1 MHKKHLLNKSAKAF
15 KMSVVTLAMMLMTAA
30 SAWAQL
36 DWNDTQTLTD
46 GQTVTQNIN
55 LSGDV
60 TIDVASGT
68 AIISGSISS
77 SDPYTLTKTG
87 AGTLILTGENTYT
100 GITFIQ
106 AGTLQAGNGTSGK
119 LGNTDIIFLGDALL
133 HFMPG
138 ISIVFTGTT
147 GGPGQVKYTGARIK
161 TLTIT
166 GDWNHTGGTEIESD
180 GAYYPNALRLDGIVT
195 INGFFFIGNGGATGS
210 VAGNISVADGCN
222 VCFNRS
228 DTYTYSSIIS
238 GSGNVSQRGSGT
250 TILTGANIYTGGTF
264 VENGTL
270 QVGNGTTKNTSINST
285 AGVSV
290 SSGAT
295 LRFSPGEAMTF
306 SKDINGEGRVE
317 FSVTVGNYFY
327 VTGNWNHTGGTLVR
341 GRLHIGNNTPT
352 GDIPGNI
359 ELTGGGSTM
368 LVFAR
373 SNDYTY
379 EGIISGSGNL
389 SKIYNNTLTLR
400 GDHTVNGAFTIGG
413 GTIDFSGSWA
423 GSMSMSL
430 ETALTVTG
438 QAGINGL
445 FSFGGSRTTI
455 NMNVTASNPSRLI
468 VGPIAL
474 AFSTVTLNITATHAV
489 SDYVLIQAASGMT
502 TTAPFTVSGNT
513 GTLNEISPNQLLYT
527 TNPPAIAASSTG
539 LTDLKAGQ
547 AVSGASII
555 YTLSNDTYIA
565 GITPANFNV
574 YNLPAGLTAGTA
586 VRTGDQVVT
595 LPITGAPTT
604 YNANPVTITL
614 LPTIPAANITDATTP
629 VPIVLPVP
637 ITAGPVAKGDGA
649 EVSLPAVSGAP
660 TTTGITVE
668 AVTLTPSTTGQSAE
682 YAINQSETTV
692 PATGWGSSTTFSGLT
707 RETTYYVWAR
717 SAANDNYNT
726 GTAKPSAGITTGA
739 DTGIDEI
746 EPAKLKAW
754 TQNGSLHISGLT
766 PGEALGVY
774 TVAGQQV
781 YNHVVDS
788 CETDIPLRTQGVYII
803 RHTGKT
809 VKAVFEK

>member
-1 MHKKHLLNKSAKAF
+1 MNNNQIISIMHKKQLLNKSAKAF

-36 DWNDTQTLTD
+36 DWKDTQTLTD
-46 GQTVTQNIN
+46 GQTVTQNIT

-166 GDWNHTGGTEIESD
+166 GDWNHTGATVIEDD
-180 GAYYPNALRLDGIVT
+180 GGFYPNSPGLLRAATETATETVT
-195 INGFFFIGNGGATGS
+195 GSYFFIGENGGTTGS

-250 TILTGANIYTGGTF
+250 TILTGANIYTGGTS
-264 VENGTL
+264 VVNGTL

-317 FSVTVGNYFY
+317 FSVNVGNYFY

-373 SNDYTY
+373 
-379 EGIISGSGNL
+379 
-389 SKIYNNTLTLR
+389 
-400 GDHTVNGAFTIGG
+400 
-413 GTIDFSGSWA
+413 
-423 GSMSMSL
+423 
-430 ETALTVTG
+430 
-438 QAGINGL
+438 
-445 FSFGGSRTTI
+445 
-455 NMNVTASNPSRLI
+455 
-468 VGPIAL
+468 
-474 AFSTVTLNITATHAV
+474 
-489 SDYVLIQAASGMT
+489 
-502 TTAPFTVSGNT
+502 
-513 GTLNEISPNQLLYT
+513 
-527 TNPPAIAASSTG
+527 
-539 LTDLKAGQ
+539 
-547 AVSGASII
+547 
-555 YTLSNDTYIA
+555 
-565 GITPANFNV
+565 
-574 YNLPAGLTAGTA
+574 
-586 VRTGDQVVT
+586 
-595 LPITGAPTT
+595 
-604 YNANPVTITL
+604 
-614 LPTIPAANITDATTP
+614 
-629 VPIVLPVP
+629 
-637 ITAGPVAKGDGA
+637 
-649 EVSLPAVSGAP
+649 
-660 TTTGITVE
+660 
-668 AVTLTPSTTGQSAE
+668 
-682 YAINQSETTV
+682 
-692 PATGWGSSTTFSGLT
+692 
-707 RETTYYVWAR
+707 
-717 SAANDNYNT
+717 
-726 GTAKPSAGITTGA
+726 
-739 DTGIDEI
+739 
-746 EPAKLKAW
+746 
-754 TQNGSLHISGLT
+754 
-766 PGEALGVY
+766 
-774 TVAGQQV
+774 
-781 YNHVVDS
+781 
-788 CETDIPLRTQGVYII
+788 
-803 RHTGKT
+803 
-809 VKAVFEK
+809 